1 MSTAGFVTIPDHASV
16 RLRRAHV
23 PASLLQTDAALPI
36 DAEGLAAVDLEIV
49 NGRIAAIAPAGA
61 FEAASAVDLA
71 GGQVWPTF
79 ADLHTHLD
87 KGHVWPRANNPDG
100 SFPSALAAS
109 IADRAA
115 GHWTVDDIRRRFE
128 FGLRCA
134 YAHGTGAIRTHLE
147 SYQGGARN
155 SWGVFRQLREEWA
168 GRIDLQ
174 ATSIVPMDVFG
185 TGYGVELADLVQ
197 QSGGQLGCVTRVS
210 SDRHGAV
217 LPEFQMLLDRIFE
230 LAEQRGLDLDLHVD
244 ESGDT
249 GARALGYVAR
259 TALARGFKGKILC
272 GHCCSLAIQSDEVI
286 ADTLNVCAEA
296 GLAVVSLP
304 MCNMY
309 LQDRTPQRTPRW
321 RGVTLLHEMA
331 AHGIPVSVASDNCR
345 DPFYAY
351 GDHDM
356 LEVFTQ
362 AVRIAHLDRP
372 YGDWPKAATA
382 TPASVMKLAGRGTI
396 AVGAAADLVLF
407 RGRGMTELLSRRQ
420 SDRVVLR
427 NGRAVDTTLPDYRD
441 LDDLVVKTP

>member
-1 MSTAGFVTIPDHASV
+1 MSSAGFVTIPDQASM
-16 RLRRAHV
+16 RLRHAHV
-23 PASLLQTDAALPI
+23 PASLLQTAAFVPV
-36 DAEGLAAVDLEIV
+36 DVEGLAAVDLEIV
-49 NGRIAAIAPAGA
+49 NGRIAAIAPAGTFDA
-61 FEAASAVDLA
+61 GSTVDLA

-79 ADLHTHLD
+79 VDLHTHLD
-87 KGHVWPRANNPDG
+87 KGHVWPRASNPDG

-115 GHWTVDDIRRRFE
+115 GNWTIDDITRRFE

-147 SYQGGARN
+147 SYQGGAKN
-155 SWGVFRQLREEWA
+155 SWSVFRQLREKWA

-185 TGYGVELADLVQ
+185 TDYGVELANLVQ
-197 QSGGQLGCVTRVS
+197 ESDGQLGAVTRVS
-210 SDRHGAV
+210 SDRHGA
-217 LPEFQMLLDRIFE
+217 LSPEFQPLLDRVFE

-244 ESGDT
+244 ESGDL

-259 TALARGFKGKILC
+259 TAIKRGFKGKILC
-272 GHCCSLAIQSDEVI
+272 GHCCSLAVMPDEVI
-286 ADTLNVCAEA
+286 ADTLKVCAEA

-321 RGVTLLHEMA
+321 RGVTLLHEMS

-372 YGDWPKAATA
+372 YGGWPKAVAA
-382 TPASVMKLAGRGTI
+382 TPASVMKLAGRGMI
-396 AVGAAADLVLF
+396 GVGATADLVLF
-407 RGRGMTELLSRRQ
+407 RGRNMTELLSRRQ

-427 NGRAVDTTLPDYRD
+427 NGRAIDTTLPDYRD
-441 LDDLVVKTP
+441 LDDLVMR